1 MHAVAFDTSF
11 GMFHDASGDTAVVLM
26 APFGVEGL
34 AAHKSLRLLAEDC
47 ARRGFPTLRF
57 DFPGTANALGDEAE
71 FDLIASRCA
80 AAKQAVAW
88 IRKQTGLTKVIL
100 IGLRLGA
107 SIAAMIG
114 PAVQAE
120 RVVLMAPVVSG
131 KRYLR
136 ELKSLV
142 QLTKGAEA
150 LAKEALASDGSDQEF
165 DGFRFSVASLAA
177 LQAMNLAALPAP
189 APDVLILAPDGQPAM
204 AKLGDT
210 WRGSPSA
217 SGARVTLLAFE
228 GFAGLIADPT
238 VAEPPRTDL
247 TQVAAWLGVAA
258 PLPRPAAP
266 ITPASLE
273 TETFIETAAA
283 FGSDDQVF
291 GLFCRARQ
299 PNPDVPVVIL
309 LNTGANPHYGWA
321 RQTVEVARQ
330 LAASGISSLRIDT
343 SGIGETP
350 DLPGRPSRVVYVP
363 TSSADVVAAVD
374 WLEAQ
379 GYHRP
384 IVAGTCS
391 GAYLAFQTALIEPRL
406 SAIAMINLQKFFW
419 DDSQRLTI
427 YSSTGHYLSQLWQ
440 PALWSRLMRGEIDTA
455 GILSTVGQRLSRTIR
470 FRLQRV
476 VGSVDEDSEHA
487 KILRSFA
494 SFRARGVRILIG
506 YTIGD
511 GGIDE
516 MILHLGRNASHVAG
530 PNLRFTEI
538 KAFDHNFTSPRDR
551 AQLIPALRD
560 FALESTRPASRAAT
574 AAE

>member
-1 MHAVAFDTSF
+1 MHAVAFDTCF
-11 GMFHDASGDTAVVLM
+11 GMFHDASGDTAIVLL

-57 DFPGTANALGDEAE
+57 DCPGTANALGDEADV
-71 FDLIASRCA
+71 DLIASRCA
-80 AAKQAVAW
+80 AAEQAVAW
-88 IRKQTGLTKVIL
+88 IRQQTGLSKVVL

-107 SIAAMIG
+107 SIAALVG
-114 PAVQAE
+114 PSVAAE

-142 QLTKGAEA
+142 QLTKGTEA
-150 LAKEALASDGSDQEF
+150 LAAGDGADQEF
-165 DGFRFSVASLAA
+165 DGFRFSESSLSSLKA
-177 LQAMNLAALPAP
+177 LNLAALPAP
-189 APDVLILAPDGQPAM
+189 AGDVLILAPEGQPAM
-204 AKLGDT
+204 ANLGDT
-210 WRGSPSA
+210 WRANGT
-217 SGARVTLLAFE
+217 RVTLNAFE
-228 GFAGLIADPT
+228 GFAALIADPT

-247 TQVAAWLGVAA
+247 TQVAGWLGVAA
-258 PLPRPAAP
+258 PLPRPAAI
-266 ITPASLE
+266 ITPARLE
-273 TETFIETAAA
+273 TEDFIETAAA
-283 FGSDDQVF
+283 FGPENQVF
-291 GLFCRARQ
+291 GLFCQARRPQ
-299 PNPDVPVVIL
+299 PDVPAVIL

-321 RQTVEVARQ
+321 RQSVEVARQ

-350 DLPGRPSRVVYVP
+350 DLPGRPNRVVYVP

-374 WLEAQ
+374 WLEDQ
-379 GYHRP
+379 GYHHP
-384 IVAGTCS
+384 MVAGTCS

-406 SAIAMINLQKFFW
+406 SALAMINLQKFFW

-427 YSSTGHYLSQLWQ
+427 YSSTEHYLSQLWQ
-440 PALWSRLMRGEIDTA
+440 PALWSRLLRGDVDA
-455 GILSTVGQRLSRTIR
+455 SGILRTIGQRVSRTLR

-476 VGSVDEDSEHA
+476 VGSVGEDSEHA
-487 KILRSFA
+487 QILRGFA
-494 SFRARGVRILIG
+494 DFRQRNLNILIG

-516 MILHLGRNASHVAG
+516 MTLHLGRNASHVAG
-530 PNLRFTEI
+530 PNLRFTQIE
-538 KAFDHNFTSPRDR
+538 AFDHNFTSPRDR
-551 AQLIPALRD
+551 AALIPVLRD
-560 FALESTRPASRAAT
+560 FALHCAPPRTFAAT